1 MTEPTLFQAH
11 SSYVIDLAFSADGR
25 TLISAGMDSA
35 VKLWAAPD
43 WRPIATWTAHDK
55 SVNSLALSPDG
66 DTLATSSTDAT
77 VRLWS
82 VSSGEVLHTLRDRK
96 KTAARVCWSGD
107 GAWVG
112 AGWYGGRATVWT
124 AAGEPV
130 VGIQAS
136 QKNLIG
142 VAFCVRHAA
151 PALATAGQGGD
162 ISLWAL
168 PSGEP
173 LSVLS
178 GHETAVMALVPI
190 AGGRTLVS
198 VGYEGTCKFWDVVSG
213 QVARSYELTGSGAQ
227 GTRAV
232 TFAPDESRVALSLEA
247 RVELRSAAD
256 WSLLAELPVSTAVIY
271 GCAFSPDG
279 RWLAAGAADGKIRVW
294 DLVAYA
300 RSS

>member
-1 MTEPTLFQAH
+1 VTEPTVFQAH
-11 SSYVIDLAFSADGR
+11 DSYVIDVAFTLEGK

-43 WRPIATWTAHDK
+43 WRPTATWTAHDK

-82 VSSGEVLHTLRDRK
+82 VSEGEVLHTLTDRK

-124 AAGEPV
+124 AGGEPV
-130 VGIQAS
+130 AGIKAS
-136 QKNLIG
+136 PKNLIG
-142 VAFCVRHAA
+142 VAFCAPTASEAA
-151 PALATAGQGGD
+151 SALATAGLGGD

-190 AGGRTLVS
+190 DGGRTLVS
-198 VGYEGTCKFWDVVSG
+198 VGYEGTCKFWDVASR
-213 QVARSYELTGSGAQ
+213 QVVQSYELTGSGAQ

-232 TFAPDESRVALSLEA
+232 TFSPDESLVALSLEA

-256 WSLLAELPVSTAVIY
+256 WSLLAERPVSTHVIY
-271 GCAFSPDG
+271 GCAFSHDG

-294 DLVAYA
+294 EL
-300 RSS
+300 

>member
-1 MTEPTLFQAH
+1 
-11 SSYVIDLAFSADGR
+11 
-25 TLISAGMDSA
+25 MDSA

-43 WRPIATWTAHDK
+43 WRPVATWTAHDK

-82 VSSGEVLHTLRDRK
+82 ISSGEVLHTLTDRK
-96 KTAARVCWSGD
+96 KTAARVCWSGG

-124 AAGEPV
+124 AGGEPV
-130 VGIQAS
+130 AAIKAS

-142 VAFCVRHAA
+142 VAFCVRDAV
-151 PALATAGQGGD
+151 PALATAGLGGD

-178 GHETAVMALVPI
+178 GHETAVMALAPI
-190 AGGRTLVS
+190 DGGRALVS
-198 VGYEGTCKFWDVVSG
+198 VGYEGTCTFWDVASG

-232 TFAPDESRVALSLEA
+232 TFSPDESRVALSLEA
-247 RVELRSAAD
+247 RVELRSSAD
-256 WSLLAELPVSTAVIY
+256 WSLLSELPVSTAVIY

-279 RWLAAGAADGKIRVW
+279 RWLAGGAADGKIRVW
-294 DLVAYA
+294 DL
-300 RSS
+300 